1 MDLVALRHV
10 GSSQTKDQTHVFCI
24 GKQILIHCATRELHP
39 WIYLHIWLFIYL
51 GEVTEVSG
59 GLPTKTSPCAL
70 GTSAPLQPGSPGR
83 LMTLHC
89 GFPFIKELP

>member
-1 MDLVALRHV
+1 MSSALASRFLYTAPP
-10 GSSQTKDQTHVFCI
+10 GNSTLGF
-24 GKQILIHCATRELHP
+24 L
-39 WIYLHIWLFIYL
+39 YLHIWLFIYL

-59 GLPTKTSPCAL
+59 GLPTKTLPCAL